1 MGDPL
6 QRLCQSLGF
15 PLASQEEE
23 DEVSSST
30 PEVDQMLPQNIPL
43 PPDSDDDLLVIEKGQ
58 SELEDL

>member
-1 MGDPL
+1 MGDLL

-15 PLASQEEE
+15 PLAAQEED

-30 PEVDQMLPQNIPL
+30 PEVDQVLPQDIPL
-43 PPDSDDDLLVIEKGQ
+43 PPDSDDDLLVIDEGQ